1 MIRGMFILALVG
13 LFHAGLAG
21 AQTPSEVAS
30 FKKWSAYKLKQDRG
44 TAFYLA
50 TQPSSSRP
58 KGVKRSAIWLFVT
71 HRPFDKV
78 RDEVSLHMG
87 YPLKKDSNV
96 VVEIDGRKKYD
107 LFGHGETAWAK
118 TPPGEPG
125 QHRRHALF
133 GQPAQRDLFNEAFA
147 DELPKRLRQRAGHF
161 EFHVPIS
168 PDH

>member
-1 MIRGMFILALVG
+1 MIRAIFIMVLVG

-44 TAFYLA
+44 TACYLA

-118 TPPGEPG
+118 TREID
-125 QHRRHALF
+125 
-133 GQPAQRDLFNEAFA
+133 RDLVVAMRKGA
-147 DELPKRLRQRAGHF
+147 TMVVRGVSKRDTKTTDTYSLSGFTRAHGAIGKAC
-161 EFHVPIS
+161 PGK
-168 PDH
+168 